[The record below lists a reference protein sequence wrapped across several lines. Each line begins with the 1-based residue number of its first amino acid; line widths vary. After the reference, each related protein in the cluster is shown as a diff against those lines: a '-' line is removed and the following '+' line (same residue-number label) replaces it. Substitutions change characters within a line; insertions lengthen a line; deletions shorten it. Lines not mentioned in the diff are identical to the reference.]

1 MSPDG
6 DLVLAGAG
14 RLLQLWHRRDDRGAV
29 AELPEHLG
37 EANAVTFNQDVPGC
51 FMVTCDRNVAFMCWG
66 SAGGGPQVQP
76 GQLVTRCPGR
86 LLDSVYLR
94 GTTNAISVSDK
105 GALPCSASGVTS
117 PTGPPNDT
125 PVSLR
130 RVRRPLVGPPD
141 LRPEHQGES
150 AGVLHRQ
157 GRADGARRGGRV
169 GAREGRPG
177 GARSQQA

>member
-105 GALPCSASGVTS
+105 GFVVLWSD
-117 PTGPPNDT
+117 PPIYAPST
-125 PVSLR
+125 KVSR
-130 RVRRPLVGPPD
+130 RVYCID
-141 LRPEHQGES
+141 K
-150 AGVLHRQ
+150 
-157 GRADGARRGGRV
+157 DGLTALAEVDG
-169 GAREGRPG
+169 
-177 GARSQQA
+177 